1 MDYMVFR
8 SRRCVPRRFQKRS
21 YIAIANNMQI
31 GLNDD
36 PMQGISKFYL
46 SPDSK
51 RKAFLAP
58 DEEDP
63 EEKT

>member
-21 YIAIANNMQI
+21 YIANNMQI

-46 SPDSK
+46 GPDSK

-58 DEEDP
+58 D
-63 EEKT
+63 